1 MTERTRPA
9 ADDSGL
15 TLVELAVAGAILA
28 LVLVAIG
35 AVLVGTLNAQRTVA
49 AVTQT
54 ASSAQAAVS
63 AITDGI
69 RNSSD
74 LHLANPS
81 GSDQLLVTRT
91 AGVGASLT
99 WSCHAWYYSASA
111 GTIRTTTTTDG
122 TRITAPTGP
131 QLETWTVA
139 VTGVSPVTGTAIFST
154 ASGGIRIAFRAEVS
168 DGQPVLIQTT
178 AITRTG
184 VAGAGTC
191 F

>member
-1 MTERTRPA
+1 MIDRARPA
-9 ADDSGL
+9 AQDSGL

-35 AVLVGTLNAQRTVA
+35 AVLVGALNAQRTVA

-54 ASSAQAAVS
+54 TSTAQAAVT
-63 AITDGI
+63 AITEGV
-69 RNSSD
+69 RNSSE
-74 LHLANPS
+74 LRLTTPT

-91 AGVGASLT
+91 AGQGASLT

-111 GTIRTTTTTDG
+111 GTIRTTTTADG

-131 QLETWTVA
+131 QLATWTVA
-139 VTGVSPVTGTAIFST
+139 VTGVSPVTGATIFSS
-154 ASGGIRIAFRAEVS
+154 ASGGVRIAFRADVS

-178 AITRTG
+178 AIMRTG
-184 VAGAGTC
+184 VGGAGTC